1 VRAWLHRINRL
12 LIGVAFGVYCLLTV
26 LNAIRLVAEPRSFR
40 DGLDRGLAL
49 STVIVSSWILGI
61 FTVSALRILAKRR
74 VRQLPP
80 PPPPTPPKLNLM
92 CPRCKTMLP
101 LDEIAAHVDEHIAE
115 GRLMS
120 SHSTSPVTAIVRNP
134 GDTDW
139 RIIQEG
145 V

>member
-1 VRAWLHRINRL
+1 MTAWLRRINRVL
-12 LIGVAFGVYCLLTV
+12 VGCAFGLYCLLTV
-26 LNAIRLVAEPRSFR
+26 LNAIRLIADPGSFR

-49 STVIVSSWILGI
+49 STVIVSSWIGGI
-61 FTVSALRILAKRR
+61 LTVSALRILAKRR

-80 PPPPTPPKLNLM
+80 PPPKLNLM
-92 CPRCKTMLP
+92 CPRCRTMHP

-120 SHSTSPVTAIVRNP
+120 SHSPAPITAIVRNP
-134 GDTDW
+134 GDSDW